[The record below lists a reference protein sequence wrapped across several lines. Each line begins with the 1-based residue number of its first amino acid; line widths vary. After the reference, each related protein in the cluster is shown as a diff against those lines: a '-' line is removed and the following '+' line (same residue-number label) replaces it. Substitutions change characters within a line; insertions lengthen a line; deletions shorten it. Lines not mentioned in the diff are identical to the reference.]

1 MLVPFIMGLFHGCSM
16 RQLKILCGKERE
28 RPRLLGLLCR
38 TNTTTVKPI
47 LKVKHF
53 FHVFLIL
60 HVALQ
65 LSKRKGNQFMKKLK
79 LKITI
84 CDDIIT
90 IKSGRETELFQ
101 GYTVEE
107 AVKLFMERF

>member
-1 MLVPFIMGLFHGCSM
+1 MFFDFTYSF
-16 RQLKILCGKERE
+16 
-28 RPRLLGLLCR
+28 
-38 TNTTTVKPI
+38 TPI
-47 LKVKHF
+47 
-53 FHVFLIL
+53 
-60 HVALQ
+60 
-65 LSKRKGNQFMKKLK
+65 KGNTHQGKSTRREIDIMKKLK

>member
-1 MLVPFIMGLFHGCSM
+1 
-16 RQLKILCGKERE
+16 
-28 RPRLLGLLCR
+28 
-38 TNTTTVKPI
+38 
-47 LKVKHF
+47 
-53 FHVFLIL
+53 
-60 HVALQ
+60 
-65 LSKRKGNQFMKKLK
+65 MKKLK